1 MMMSRLIYCDEHFK
15 FELYRKSNR
24 LQGST
29 LTLGIHMTD
38 DGSGYF
44 LYHSI
49 GQYPGKAA
57 DLQAA
62 MAELTQVWGTANDQQ
77 WNYLFKQRARF
88 IDLWQNLIGAPAG
101 TLTSCENVT
110 QALHTFMTS
119 LPKKLLQGK
128 RVLVA
133 ADCFPSNH
141 FLLAGLSERLGFT
154 LETVPMRQ
162 GASYVADEDML
173 ASWDRD
179 VAVALVT
186 WVSSTSSHR
195 VNLSALVKHGKAM
208 GSIVGIDITQAAGL
222 LPFSVV
228 EPRADF
234 VISTS
239 LKWMCGTPGAGVLY
253 VENNLLQECQPELR
267 GWFSQDNPFSWALDQ
282 FRLAPDIRRFDN
294 GTPGMMAA
302 AASVPALEW
311 HARQDKT
318 EMIAHNRHLS
328 DRLIVIADEHD
339 LSVISPRSET
349 ERGGSIMIKLH
360 DKLLASD
367 VLQELKRHGVFAD
380 SRGQVLRFSPGP
392 MTTDQGMERVQQGMR
407 AAMKASTHH
416 GASA

>member
-1 MMMSRLIYCDEHFK
+1 
-15 FELYRKSNR
+15 
-24 LQGST
+24 
-29 LTLGIHMTD
+29 MTD

-44 LYHSI
+44 FYHSI

-62 MAELTQVWGTANDQQ
+62 MAELAQVWGATNDQQ
-77 WNYLFKQRARF
+77 WNYLFTQRARF
-88 IDLWQNLIGAPAG
+88 IELWSNLIGAPAG

-141 FLLAGLSERLGFT
+141 FLLTGLSERLGFT
-154 LETVPMRQ
+154 LVTVPLRQ

-173 ASWDRD
+173 ASWDKD
-179 VAVALVT
+179 VIVALIT

-195 VNLSALVKHGKAM
+195 VNLTSLVEHGRAM
-208 GSIVGIDITQAAGL
+208 GSIIGVDITQAAGF
-222 LPFSVV
+222 LPFHVMQ
-228 EPRADF
+228 PRADF

-253 VENNLLQECQPELR
+253 VEENLLPECQPELR
-267 GWFSQDNPFSWALDQ
+267 GWFSQDNPFSWALDK
-282 FRLAPDIRRFDN
+282 FKLAPDIRRFDN

-311 HARQDKT
+311 HARQNLSA
-318 EMIAHNRHLS
+318 MIDHNRRLS
-328 DRLIVIADEHD
+328 NQLIAIADEHD
-339 LSVISPRSET
+339 LALISPRAES
-349 ERGGSIMIKLH
+349 ERGGSIMIKLQ
-360 DKLLASD
+360 DKLAAD
-367 VLQELKRHGVFAD
+367 NVLHELKRHGVVAD
-380 SRGQVLRFSPGP
+380 SRGQILRFSPGP
-392 MTTDQGMERVQQGMR
+392 ITTEDGVELVRRGLRNTTRV
-407 AAMKASTHH
+407 
-416 GASA
+416 